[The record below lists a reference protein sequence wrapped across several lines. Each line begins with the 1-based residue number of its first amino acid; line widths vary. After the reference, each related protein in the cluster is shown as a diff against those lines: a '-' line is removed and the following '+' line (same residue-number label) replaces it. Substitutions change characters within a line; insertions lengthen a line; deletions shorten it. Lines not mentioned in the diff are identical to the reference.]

1 MFFLFF
7 SINYLPFLAASVWMR
22 HPNIVAWYVNW
33 HLGKVRAV
41 TLLAPGRR
49 WSLTYGSASPL
60 ESMAFSPCRHKQTHT
75 HTLWC
80 QRWRHHTLKHFTQ
93 RTGSKTDRPIRVTS
107 EKRLWMFL
115 TMLLFCALL
124 DSFMLTSR
132 EWFNEIYIINVTWQ
146 HTVCHTGLQSF
157 DCHSKGATLPNFA
170 VTWEDL
176 VLNRQAA
183 EGDEHF
189 TL

>member
-1 MFFLFF
+1 MVWDKQESKKEDYFLPKEYNIFLLQFHKMFFLFF

-22 HPNIVAWYVNW
+22 HPDIVAWYVNW

-93 RTGSKTDRPIRVTS
+93 RTGSKTDR
-107 EKRLWMFL
+107 LWQAYSSYIWKAPL
-115 TMLLFCALL
+115 DVSYHATILCPPGLLYVDL
-124 DSFMLTSR
+124 
-132 EWFNEIYIINVTWQ
+132 
-146 HTVCHTGLQSF
+146 
-157 DCHSKGATLPNFA
+157 KGM
-170 VTWEDL
+170 VQRDL
-176 VLNRQAA
+176 HN
-183 EGDEHF
+183 
-189 TL
+189 